1 MLKIFSLE
9 RKLCKRETILL
20 FYREKRTNKNPTN
33 QPENNKE
40 THKKNHRS
48 LGDGDRQFSFL
59 YKNPWPP
66 NNASRSKIG
75 SSRKRQ
81 QTCALFT
88 KRSCRNLHRPRERQ
102 DKHMVE
108 HSKCMNCEQLRRG
121 QYCGCLYKI
130 HSVHNLPQTPRCGSC
145 GRTYATTKW
154 ALVWNGTGSP
164 TAPLALLPP
173 GIRHTTRLGHRGSVA
188 VTQSHCNLFYSP
200 A

>member
-1 MLKIFSLE
+1 MKQLT
-9 RKLCKRETILL
+9 CKECWRSSAWKGNYVRGI

-48 LGDGDRQFSFL
+48 LGDGDWQFSFL

-66 NNASRSKIG
+66 NKASRSKIC
-75 SSRKRQ
+75 SSRKWQ

-108 HSKCMNCEQLRRG
+108 HSKCMNYEQLRRG
-121 QYCGCLYKI
+121 QYCGCFYKI
-130 HSVHNLPQTPRCGSC
+130 HCVHNLPQTSRCGSC
-145 GRTYATTKW
+145 RRTYATLNGLWSGMAW
-154 ALVWNGTGSP
+154 AL
-164 TAPLALLPP
+164 LLP
-173 GIRHTTRLGHRGSVA
+173 L
-188 VTQSHCNLFYSP
+188 
-200 A
+200 